1 MFSFYFEKSY
11 RKSSPFRLHWRRS
24 VRSHSLQLL
33 LPWRRTVS
41 RKVDLFATAVC
52 FFPPGFFVLFQK
64 MWLVLWFWAGKLDVC
79 DWWSSFYFLLAYLV
93 RRSNAE
99 SNWGYNLGCALA
111 WHVRCFSASVEAV
124 SSCHGASVRGEFAW
138 STMGERKTIFFFLF
152 LATQLRLSSTQVLR
166 IGKRNSCL
174 RTALVG
180 VSLRVWSGWTESE
193 PTVHIFIYERSR
205 FLSDNH
211 H

>member
-1 MFSFYFEKSY
+1 M
-11 RKSSPFRLHWRRS
+11 
-24 VRSHSLQLL
+24 
-33 LPWRRTVS
+33 S
-41 RKVDLFATAVC
+41 RKVDPFATAVW
-52 FFPPGFFVLFQK
+52 GFFSEFLFC
-64 MWLVLWFWAGKLDVC
+64 FRRCDLDFDFDFGQESWIYVTGGHHLF
-79 DWWSSFYFLLAYLV
+79 SSTYLV

-111 WHVRCFSASVEAV
+111 WHVRCFSATVEAV

-152 LATQLRLSSTQVLR
+152 VATQLCLSSTQVLR

-180 VSLRVWSGWTESE
+180 VSLRV
-193 PTVHIFIYERSR
+193 
-205 FLSDNH
+205 
-211 H
+211 